1 MSSAERCFACWSA
14 TWRHRV
20 SPSKNVRRAGAKS
33 RPTSRTETIVLSG
46 DADYLPPIS
55 AVKRK
60 GKLVYSVSFLD
71 RQGRQLPGGA
81 RRLSNAVDARLDI
94 PFEAVRSGL
103 GVAPL
108 VLHDHA
114 IA

>member
-1 MSSAERCFACWSA
+1 MIEL
-14 TWRHRV
+14 
-20 SPSKNVRRAGAKS
+20 AGIYDAA
-33 RPTSRTETIVLSG
+33 IVLSG